1 VKAGSIVNPAV
12 VVEVMYIVL
21 YGAEWRIWF
30 CGSGEG
36 LSLGNYPFGP
46 SALFV
51 ALAGSWRVWGVFK

>member
-1 VKAGSIVNPAV
+1 VNPAV
-12 VVEVMYIVL
+12 VVEVMCIVL
-21 YGAEWRIWF
+21 YGAEWRIRF